1 MKYSWLNFMTYENHE
16 MSSIICKILEMS
28 LIQLYFELNRPYSGM
43 KFQDWTGSGSKLK
56 LNCEAMTFEVLKLCP
71 EKIKN
76 QESCDVWLVLSSN
89 VQWCNELYTKER
101 YVQFNG

>member
-28 LIQLYFELNRPYSGM
+28 LIQLYLELNRPYSGM

-56 LNCEAMTFEVLKLCP
+56 LNCEAMTFEVLKLYP

-76 QESCDVWLVLSSN
+76 QEFCDVGLVFSSN
-89 VQWCNELYTKER
+89 VQWCNE
-101 YVQFNG
+101 